1 MNQNL
6 FSQIL
11 PEVDFNISSSG
22 ITVLSSR
29 LTTPRFIP
37 YDQSG
42 RCKECKSTEVE
53 IDFIVTKEG
62 VTIYCTRIGSGTRF
76 VPFDTVYELPTHCFF
91 KVRNKGR
98 VFNVPHGVQPQQ
110 IIHQNPK
117 RGKRKCEELSSPP
130 HHVSPTPP
138 ITSLHSPPR
147 NVSPTPPVKNLPS
160 PPLHVSPTPPITS
173 LHSPPRNVSPTP
185 PINNLSSPPRHISPA
200 VTPTECPKDITNTA
214 RPNTPPDNV
223 EFEKELQEFYDSLM
237 AATTGLTS
245 TPKKLEEKVEI
256 EEKKDETRLTNVPI

>member
-62 VTIYCTRIGSGTRF
+62 ITIYCTRIGSGTRF
-76 VPFDTVYELPTHCFF
+76 VPFDTVYDLPTHCFF
-91 KVRNKGR
+91 KIKNKGR
-98 VFNVPHGVQPQQ
+98 VFNVPHGVQQQ

-117 RGKRKCEELSSPP
+117 RGKRKLDELPP
-130 HHVSPTPP
+130 TTAPT
-138 ITSLHSPPR
+138 
-147 NVSPTPPVKNLPS
+147 
-160 PPLHVSPTPPITS
+160 
-173 LHSPPRNVSPTP
+173 
-185 PINNLSSPPRHISPA
+185 NNLSSPPPANLPSQISP
-200 VTPTECPKDITNTA
+200 TPLVPPIDCPNCISNTS
-214 RPNTPPDNV
+214 RPDTPPDNV
-223 EFEKELQEFYDSLM
+223 EFENELQEFYDSLM
-237 AATTGLTS
+237 ASTTGLTS
-245 TPKKLEEKVEI
+245 SPKKLEES
-256 EEKKDETRLTNVPI
+256 EEKKDDTNVPI

>member
-22 ITVLSSR
+22 LTVLSSR

-42 RCKECKSTEVE
+42 KCKECKSTEVE

-76 VPFDTVYELPTHCFF
+76 VPFDTVFDLPTHCFF
-91 KVRNKGR
+91 KIKNKGR

-110 IIHQNPK
+110 IIHQNPT
-117 RGKRKCEELSSPP
+117 RGKRKLDELP
-130 HHVSPTPP
+130 
-138 ITSLHSPPR
+138 SPPR
-147 NVSPTPPVKNLPS
+147 NVSPTPPVNKLSS
-160 PPLHVSPTPPITS
+160 PPHCSPTPA
-173 LHSPPRNVSPTP
+173 LHSPPRHISPTP
-185 PINNLSSPPRHISPA
+185 PVNNLPSPPRHISPA
-200 VTPTECPKDITNTA
+200 ATPIECPKAITDTA
-214 RPNTPPDNV
+214 RPNTPPDN
-223 EFEKELQEFYDSLM
+223 L
-237 AATTGLTS
+237 
-245 TPKKLEEKVEI
+245 
-256 EEKKDETRLTNVPI
+256 RLD

>member
-62 VTIYCTRIGSGTRF
+62 ITIYCTRIGPGTRF
-76 VPFDTVYELPTHCFF
+76 VPFDTIYDLPTHCFF
-91 KVRNKGR
+91 KIKNKGR

-117 RGKRKCEELSSPP
+117 RGKRKLNELP
-130 HHVSPTPP
+130 
-138 ITSLHSPPR
+138 
-147 NVSPTPPVKNLPS
+147 
-160 PPLHVSPTPPITS
+160 
-173 LHSPPRNVSPTP
+173 
-185 PINNLSSPPRHISPA
+185 SPPRHISP
-200 VTPTECPKDITNTA
+200 TPTVTQADCPNVISNTS
-214 RPNTPPDNV
+214 RPDTPPDNV
-223 EFEKELQEFYDSLM
+223 EFENELQEFYDSLM

-245 TPKKLEEKVEI
+245 TPKKLEEA
-256 EEKKDETRLTNVPI
+256 EEKKDDTNVPI

>member
-98 VFNVPHGVQPQQ
+98 VFNVPHGVQVQQ

-117 RGKRKCEELSSPP
+117 RGKRKLDELPPSTTAPTNNLHSPP
-130 HHVSPTPP
+130 LSSPTPP
-138 ITSLHSPPR
+138 LHSPPR
-147 NVSPTPPVKNLPS
+147 VDTPRPS
-160 PPLHVSPTPPITS
+160 
-173 LHSPPRNVSPTP
+173 
-185 PINNLSSPPRHISPA
+185 
-200 VTPTECPKDITNTA
+200 
-214 RPNTPPDNV
+214 TPPDNV
-223 EFEKELQEFYDSLM
+223 EFEKELHEFYDSLM

-245 TPKKLEEKVEI
+245 SPKKLEEKVEKK
-256 EEKKDETRLTNVPI
+256 EKIDETNVPI

>member
-11 PEVDFNISSSG
+11 PQVDFNISSSG

-29 LTTPRFIP
+29 LTNPRFIP

-62 VTIYCTRIGSGTRF
+62 ITIYCTRIGSGTRL
-76 VPFDTVYELPTHCFF
+76 VPFDTIYDLPTHCFF
-91 KVRNKGR
+91 KIKNKGR

-117 RGKRKCEELSSPP
+117 RGKRKYEE
-130 HHVSPTPP
+130 
-138 ITSLHSPPR
+138 
-147 NVSPTPPVKNLPS
+147 LPS
-160 PPLHVSPTPPITS
+160 PTT
-173 LHSPPRNVSPTP
+173 SPPA
-185 PINNLSSPPRHISPA
+185 NLSSSQISHTPLVPPID
-200 VTPTECPKDITNTA
+200 CPNVIFNTS
-214 RPNTPPDNV
+214 RPDTPPDNV
-223 EFEKELQEFYDSLM
+223 EFGKELQEFYDSLM

-245 TPKKLEEKVEI
+245 TPKKLEESEV
-256 EEKKDETRLTNVPI
+256 KKDDTNVVPI

>member
-29 LTTPRFIP
+29 LSTPRFIP

-62 VTIYCTRIGSGTRF
+62 ITIYCTRIGSGTRF
-76 VPFDTVYELPTHCFF
+76 VPFDTVYDLPTHCFF
-91 KVRNKGR
+91 KIRNKGR
-98 VFNVPHGVQPQQ
+98 VFNVPHGLQVQQ
-110 IIHQNPK
+110 ILHQNPK
-117 RGKRKCEELSSPP
+117 RGKRKLDELPP
-130 HHVSPTPP
+130 PPLLAPSTPQ
-138 ITSLHSPPR
+138 
-147 NVSPTPPVKNLPS
+147 LPS
-160 PPLHVSPTPPITS
+160 PPPHVSSTH
-173 LHSPPRNVSPTP
+173 LPPRVDTP
-185 PINNLSSPPRHISPA
+185 
-200 VTPTECPKDITNTA
+200 
-214 RPNTPPDNV
+214 RPLTPPDKV
-223 EFEKELQEFYDSLM
+223 PFEKELQEFYDGLM

-245 TPKKLEEKVEI
+245 TPKNEEVKI
-256 EEKKDETRLTNVPI
+256 ENKEDDNITNVPI

>member
-22 ITVLSSR
+22 ITVLSYR

-42 RCKECKSTEVE
+42 KCKECKSTEVE

-62 VTIYCTRIGSGTRF
+62 VTIYCNRIGSGTRF
-76 VPFDTVYELPTHCFF
+76 VPFDTVYDLPTHCFF
-91 KVRNKGR
+91 KIKNKGR

-110 IIHQNPK
+110 ILHQNPTK
-117 RGKRKCEELSSPP
+117 GKRKCEELSSPP

-138 ITSLHSPPR
+138 V
-147 NVSPTPPVKNLPS
+147 NNLPS
-160 PPLHVSPTPPITS
+160 PPRHVSPTPS
-173 LHSPPRNVSPTP
+173 V
-185 PINNLSSPPRHISPA
+185 NNLSSPPRHISPA
-200 VTPTECPKDITNTA
+200 ATPTECPKAITDTA

-223 EFEKELQEFYDSLM
+223 EFEKELQEFYNSLM
-237 AATTGLTS
+237 VATTGLTS
-245 TPKKLEEKVEI
+245 TPKKLEEKVET
-256 EEKKDETRLTNVPI
+256 EEKMDETSLTNVPI

>member
-98 VFNVPHGVQPQQ
+98 VFNVPHGVQAQQ

-117 RGKRKCEELSSPP
+117 RGKRKIDEL
-130 HHVSPTPP
+130 PTL
-138 ITSLHSPPR
+138 T
-147 NVSPTPPVKNLPS
+147 PTA
-160 PPLHVSPTPPITS
+160 PT
-173 LHSPPRNVSPTP
+173 
-185 PINNLSSPPRHISPA
+185 NNLSSPPHSSP
-200 VTPTECPKDITNTA
+200 TPPLHSPPRVDTP
-214 RPNTPPDNV
+214 RPPTPPDNV

-237 AATTGLTS
+237 AATTGLS
-245 TPKKLEEKVEI
+245 SSPKKLEEKVQK
-256 EEKKDETRLTNVPI
+256 EEKIDETNVPI

>member
-147 NVSPTPPVKNLPS
+147 NVSPTPP
-160 PPLHVSPTPPITS
+160 
-173 LHSPPRNVSPTP
+173 
-185 PINNLSSPPRHISPA
+185 INNLSSPPRHISPA

>member
-29 LTTPRFIP
+29 LSTPRFIP

-62 VTIYCTRIGSGTRF
+62 ITIYCTRIGSGTRF
-76 VPFDTVYELPTHCFF
+76 VPFDTVYDLPTHCFF
-91 KVRNKGR
+91 KIRNKGR
-98 VFNVPHGVQPQQ
+98 VFNVPHGLQVQQ
-110 IIHQNPK
+110 ILHQNPK
-117 RGKRKCEELSSPP
+117 RGKRKLDELPP
-130 HHVSPTPP
+130 PPLLAPSTPQ
-138 ITSLHSPPR
+138 
-147 NVSPTPPVKNLPS
+147 LPS
-160 PPLHVSPTPPITS
+160 PPPHVSSTH
-173 LHSPPRNVSPTP
+173 LPPRVDTP
-185 PINNLSSPPRHISPA
+185 
-200 VTPTECPKDITNTA
+200 
-214 RPNTPPDNV
+214 RPLTPPDKV
-223 EFEKELQEFYDSLM
+223 PFEKELQEFYDGLM

-245 TPKKLEEKVEI
+245 TPKNEEVKIENKEDDNITNKKIKVARQNAQYI
-256 EEKKDETRLTNVPI
+256 VFMRSPNSALSVRNIGVQLFPRQLDYFLDAYKQATNETWISSH

>member
-98 VFNVPHGVQPQQ
+98 VFNVPHGVQVQQ

-117 RGKRKCEELSSPP
+117 RGKRKCEELSSPT
-130 HHVSPTPP
+130 HHVSLTPP
-138 ITSLHSPPR
+138 VNNLSSPPR
-147 NVSPTPPVKNLPS
+147 NVSPTPPV
-160 PPLHVSPTPPITS
+160 
-173 LHSPPRNVSPTP
+173 
-185 PINNLSSPPRHISPA
+185 NNLSSPPRHVSPPPVNNLSSPPRHVSPTPVNNLHSPPKHISPA
-200 VTPTECPKDITNTA
+200 VTPAECPKTITNTA

-245 TPKKLEEKVEI
+245 TPKKLEEKVET
-256 EEKKDETRLTNVPI
+256 EEKKDETNVPI

>member
-98 VFNVPHGVQPQQ
+98 VFNVPHGVQAQQ

-117 RGKRKCEELSSPP
+117 RGKRKIDEL
-130 HHVSPTPP
+130 PTL
-138 ITSLHSPPR
+138 T
-147 NVSPTPPVKNLPS
+147 PTA
-160 PPLHVSPTPPITS
+160 PT
-173 LHSPPRNVSPTP
+173 
-185 PINNLSSPPRHISPA
+185 NNLSSPPHSSP
-200 VTPTECPKDITNTA
+200 TPPLHSPPRVDTP
-214 RPNTPPDNV
+214 RPTTPPDEV
-223 EFEKELQEFYDSLM
+223 PFEKELQEFYDSLM
-237 AATTGLTS
+237 AATTGLS
-245 TPKKLEEKVEI
+245 SSPKKLEEKVQK
-256 EEKKDETRLTNVPI
+256 EEKIDETNVSI

>member
-110 IIHQNPK
+110 IIHQNSK
-117 RGKRKCEELSSPP
+117 RGKRKLDELP
-130 HHVSPTPP
+130 
-138 ITSLHSPPR
+138 SPPR
-147 NVSPTPPVKNLPS
+147 NVSPTPITSIFL
-160 PPLHVSPTPPITS
+160 LLRHVSPTPPSITYLL
-173 LHSPPRNVSPTP
+173 LHDNFPYSFHQYYLLLHDIFPLLYLQQNVQRLL
-185 PINNLSSPPRHISPA
+185 PIPLVLVHLLI
-200 VTPTECPKDITNTA
+200 
-214 RPNTPPDNV
+214 
-223 EFEKELQEFYDSLM
+223 M
-237 AATTGLTS
+237 
-245 TPKKLEEKVEI
+245 
-256 EEKKDETRLTNVPI
+256 

>member
-37 YDQSG
+37 YDHSG

-62 VTIYCTRIGSGTRF
+62 ITIHCTRIGSGTRF
-76 VPFDTVYELPTHCFF
+76 VPFDTVYDLPTHCFF
-91 KVRNKGR
+91 KIKNKGR
-98 VFNVPHGVQPQQ
+98 VFNVPHGVQQQQ

-117 RGKRKCEELSSPP
+117 RGKRKYEELPPSTTPPPANLSSSKI
-130 HHVSPTPP
+130 SPTP
-138 ITSLHSPPR
+138 LVPPTDCP
-147 NVSPTPPVKNLPS
+147 NAIPNTP
-160 PPLHVSPTPPITS
+160 
-173 LHSPPRNVSPTP
+173 
-185 PINNLSSPPRHISPA
+185 
-200 VTPTECPKDITNTA
+200 
-214 RPNTPPDNV
+214 RPDTPPDNV
-223 EFEKELQEFYDSLM
+223 EFGKELQEFYDSLM

-245 TPKKLEEKVEI
+245 SPKKLEEP
-256 EEKKDETRLTNVPI
+256 EEKKEDTNVRI

>member
-110 IIHQNPK
+110 IIHQNSK
-117 RGKRKCEELSSPP
+117 RGKRKLDELP
-130 HHVSPTPP
+130 
-138 ITSLHSPPR
+138 SPPR
-147 NVSPTPPVKNLPS
+147 NVSPTPITSISS
-160 PPLHVSPTPPITS
+160 PPRHVSPTPPVNN
-173 LHSPPRNVSPTP
+173 LPSPPRQISPTP
-185 PINNLSSPPRHISPA
+185 STNLSSPPRHIPPA
-200 VTPTECPKDITNTA
+200 IPPTECPKAITNTA

-245 TPKKLEEKVEI
+245 TPKKLEEKVET